1 MIQLKA
7 NMMKALTACT
17 LAISVQAL
25 AADLPKQTF
34 LPLSVSQQLA
44 TVALTSCA
52 TEGYNVSVTVVDAY
66 GVTRTQ
72 VRADKAGP
80 HTLESSRKKAYTSA
94 SMGRPTADFASLI
107 KKMPEVAGLR
117 DMDPNIL
124 ILGGGLPIKMNGEK
138 LGGIG
143 VGGAPGGHLD
153 QACAQAAIDKVLGKS

>member
-1 MIQLKA
+1 MRKLKVHLIGA
-7 NMMKALTACT
+7 AGICALAFN
-17 LAISVQAL
+17 VQA
-25 AADLPKQTF
+25 ADMPTQSF

-44 TVALTSCA
+44 NEALTQCA
-52 TEGYNVSVTVVDAY
+52 ADGYNVSVTVVDAQ
-66 GVTRTQ
+66 GITRTQ
-72 VRADKAGP
+72 IRADKAGP
-80 HTLESSRKKAYTSA
+80 HTLESSRKKAFTSA
-94 SMGRPTADFASLI
+94 SMGRPTADFANLI

-124 ILGGGLPIKMNGEK
+124 ILGGGLPIKVHGEK